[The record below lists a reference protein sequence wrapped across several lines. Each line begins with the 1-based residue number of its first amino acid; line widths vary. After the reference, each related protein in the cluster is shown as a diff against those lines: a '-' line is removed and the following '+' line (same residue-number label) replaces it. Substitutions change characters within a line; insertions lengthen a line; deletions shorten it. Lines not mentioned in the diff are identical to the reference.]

1 MNKLRDRKLSFCMK
15 SFTTREISATQAE
28 IDFRSRY
35 ASVAL
40 QKHNICRDK
49 SQSGERNNTAFSQ
62 LREISILLVDVVFRY
77 LMFENDNDYRG

>member
-1 MNKLRDRKLSFCMK
+1 MIKLRDRKLSFCMK

-49 SQSGERNNTAFSQ
+49 SQSGERNNTAFFQ

-77 LMFENDNDYRG
+77 LMFENENDYRG